1 MDPEKPPCA
10 RFPRTELEISIGC
23 SHAQDHRKHEVFTLK
38 SGSEYNVLD
47 MTDAFARLR
56 TLLGPKGWL
65 DDAADF
71 APFEKEERGLF
82 KGKAAA
88 VARPADTREVAEI
101 LKICNEA
108 RIGVVPQSGNTGLVG
123 GGVPDP
129 SGKQIVL
136 SLARL
141 DRLRALDTVNDTIA
155 VEAGMILAEIQK
167 RAAEVDRLFPLSLAA
182 EGTCRIGGNLS
193 TNAGGINVLRYGM
206 ARDLVLGLEVV
217 LADGRVLDSMTG
229 LRKDNTGYDLKQIF
243 LGAEG
248 TLGIVTAAVLKLFP
262 APREVETCLV
272 ALPDPKAAIELLG
285 RAKSESG
292 GNVQAFEL
300 TQRRLIDYVL
310 AHIPGTSDPMAERH
324 EWYALIEFAAGDIGG
339 ALKTMVERLLERAM
353 EDGLV
358 LDAVLAASQQQR
370 KALWK
375 LRESMTEAQKPE
387 GASIKHDVSVP
398 VSSVP
403 AFIAEA
409 TTLCERM
416 VPGARVC
423 AFGHAGDGNI
433 HFNVSRPLDWQDA
446 PFQALRHE
454 MNGAV
459 HAIVG
464 RMRGSISA
472 EHGVGILKRD
482 DLPKYKDPTALAL
495 MRTLKTA
502 LDPNGILN
510 PGKVVP

>member
-1 MDPEKPPCA
+1 
-10 RFPRTELEISIGC
+10 
-23 SHAQDHRKHEVFTLK
+23 
-38 SGSEYNVLD
+38 
-47 MTDAFARLR
+47 MTAEFDRLR
-56 TLLGPKGWL
+56 ALLGPKGWL
-65 DDAADF
+65 ETDADI
-71 APFEKEERGLF
+71 APYEKEERGLF

-88 VARPADTREVAEI
+88 VARPADTNEVAEV
-101 LKICNEA
+101 LKICNAA

-123 GGVPDP
+123 GGVPDA
-129 SGKQIVL
+129 SGRQIVL

-141 DRLRALDTVNDTIA
+141 DRVRGLDAANDTIS
-155 VEAGMILAEIQK
+155 VEAGVILADIQK
-167 RAAEVDRLFPLSLAA
+167 RAAEAGRLFPLSLAA

-217 LADGRVLDSMTG
+217 LADGRVLDAMKG

-262 APREVETCLV
+262 APREIETCLV
-272 ALPDPKAAIELLG
+272 AVPDPKAAIELLG
-285 RAKSESG
+285 RAKNESG

-310 AHIPGTSDPMAERH
+310 AHIPGTSDPLAERH
-324 EWYALIEFAAGDIGG
+324 DWYVLIEFASGDLGG

-358 LDAVLAASQQQR
+358 LDAAIASSEQQR

-403 AFIAEA
+403 EFLAEA
-409 TTLCERM
+409 TALCEAM

-433 HFNVSRPLDWQDA
+433 HFNISRPTDWRDA
-446 PFQALRHE
+446 DFQACRKE
-454 MNGAV
+454 MNAAV
-459 HAIVG
+459 HGIVG

-482 DLPKYKDPTALAL
+482 DLPKYKDPTAIEL
-495 MRTLKTA
+495 MRTLKA
-502 LDPNGILN
+502 AFDPNNILN

>member
-1 MDPEKPPCA
+1 
-10 RFPRTELEISIGC
+10 
-23 SHAQDHRKHEVFTLK
+23 
-38 SGSEYNVLD
+38 
-47 MTDAFARLR
+47 MTAEFDRLR
-56 TLLGPKGWL
+56 ALLGPKGWL
-65 DDAADF
+65 ETDADI
-71 APFEKEERGLF
+71 APYEKEERGLF

-88 VARPADTREVAEI
+88 VARPADTNEVAEV
-101 LKICNEA
+101 LKICNAA

-123 GGVPDP
+123 GGVPDA
-129 SGKQIVL
+129 SGRQIVL

-141 DRLRALDTVNDTIA
+141 DRVRGLDAANDTIS
-155 VEAGMILAEIQK
+155 VEAGVILADIQK
-167 RAAEVDRLFPLSLAA
+167 RAAEAGRLFPLSLAA

-217 LADGRVLDSMTG
+217 LADGRVLDAMKG

-262 APREVETCLV
+262 APREIETCLV
-272 ALPDPKAAIELLG
+272 AVPDPKAAIELLG
-285 RAKSESG
+285 RAKNESG

-310 AHIPGTSDPMAERH
+310 AHIPGTSDPLAERH
-324 EWYALIEFAAGDIGG
+324 DWYALIEFASGDLGG

-358 LDAVLAASQQQR
+358 LDAAIASSEQQR

-403 AFIAEA
+403 EFLAEA
-409 TTLCERM
+409 TALCEAM

-433 HFNVSRPLDWQDA
+433 HFNISRPTDWRDA
-446 PFQALRHE
+446 DFQARRKE
-454 MNGAV
+454 MNAAV
-459 HAIVG
+459 HGIVG

-482 DLPKYKDPTALAL
+482 DLPKYKDPTAIEL
-495 MRTLKTA
+495 MRTLKA
-502 LDPNGILN
+502 AFDPNNILN

>member
-1 MDPEKPPCA
+1 
-10 RFPRTELEISIGC
+10 
-23 SHAQDHRKHEVFTLK
+23 
-38 SGSEYNVLD
+38 
-47 MTDAFARLR
+47 MTAEFDRLR
-56 TLLGPKGWL
+56 ALLGPKGWL
-65 DDAADF
+65 ETDADI
-71 APFEKEERGLF
+71 APYEKEERGLF

-88 VARPADTREVAEI
+88 VARPADTNEVAEV
-101 LKICNEA
+101 LKICNAA

-123 GGVPDP
+123 GGVPDA
-129 SGKQIVL
+129 SGRQIVL

-141 DRLRALDTVNDTIA
+141 DRVRGLDAANDTIS
-155 VEAGMILAEIQK
+155 VEAGVILADIQK
-167 RAAEVDRLFPLSLAA
+167 RAAEAGRLFPLSLAA

-217 LADGRVLDSMTG
+217 LADGRVLDAMKG

-262 APREVETCLV
+262 APREIETCLV
-272 ALPDPKAAIELLG
+272 AVPDPKAAIELLG
-285 RAKSESG
+285 RAKNESG

-310 AHIPGTSDPMAERH
+310 AHIPGTSDPLAERH
-324 EWYALIEFAAGDIGG
+324 DWYVLIEFASGDLGG

-358 LDAVLAASQQQR
+358 LDAAIASSEQQR

-403 AFIAEA
+403 EFLAEA
-409 TTLCERM
+409 TALCEAM

-433 HFNVSRPLDWQDA
+433 HFNISRPTDWRDA
-446 PFQALRHE
+446 DFQARRKE
-454 MNGAV
+454 MNAAV
-459 HAIVG
+459 HGIVG

-482 DLPKYKDPTALAL
+482 DLPKYKDPTAIEL
-495 MRTLKTA
+495 MRTLKA
-502 LDPNGILN
+502 AFDPNNILN

>member
-1 MDPEKPPCA
+1 
-10 RFPRTELEISIGC
+10 
-23 SHAQDHRKHEVFTLK
+23 
-38 SGSEYNVLD
+38 
-47 MTDAFARLR
+47 MTAEFDRLR
-56 TLLGPKGWL
+56 ALLGPKGWL
-65 DDAADF
+65 ETDADI
-71 APFEKEERGLF
+71 APYEKEERGLF

-88 VARPADTREVAEI
+88 VARPADTNEVAEV
-101 LKICNEA
+101 LKICNAA

-123 GGVPDP
+123 GGVPDA
-129 SGKQIVL
+129 SGRQIVL

-141 DRLRALDTVNDTIA
+141 DRVRGLDAANDTIS
-155 VEAGMILAEIQK
+155 VEAGVILADIQK
-167 RAAEVDRLFPLSLAA
+167 RAAEAGRLFPLSLAA

-217 LADGRVLDSMTG
+217 LADGRVLDEMKG

-262 APREVETCLV
+262 APREIETCLV
-272 ALPDPKAAIELLG
+272 AVPDPKAAIELLG
-285 RAKSESG
+285 RAKNESG

-310 AHIPGTSDPMAERH
+310 AHIPGTSDPLAERH
-324 EWYALIEFAAGDIGG
+324 DWYALIEFASGDLGG

-358 LDAVLAASQQQR
+358 LDAAIASSEQQR

-403 AFIAEA
+403 EFLAEA
-409 TTLCERM
+409 TALCEAM

-433 HFNVSRPLDWQDA
+433 HFNISRPTDWRDA
-446 PFQALRHE
+446 DFQARRKE
-454 MNGAV
+454 MNAAV
-459 HAIVG
+459 HGIVG

-482 DLPKYKDPTALAL
+482 DLPKYKDPTAIEL
-495 MRTLKTA
+495 MRTLKA
-502 LDPNGILN
+502 AFDPNNILN

>member
-1 MDPEKPPCA
+1 
-10 RFPRTELEISIGC
+10 
-23 SHAQDHRKHEVFTLK
+23 
-38 SGSEYNVLD
+38 
-47 MTDAFARLR
+47 MTAEFDRLR
-56 TLLGPKGWL
+56 ALLGPKGWL
-65 DDAADF
+65 ETDADI
-71 APFEKEERGLF
+71 APYEKEERGLF

-88 VARPADTREVAEI
+88 VARPADTNEVAEV
-101 LKICNEA
+101 LKICNAA

-123 GGVPDP
+123 GGVPDA
-129 SGKQIVL
+129 SGRQIVL

-141 DRLRALDTVNDTIA
+141 DRVRGLDAANDTIS
-155 VEAGMILAEIQK
+155 VEAGVILADIQK
-167 RAAEVDRLFPLSLAA
+167 RAAEAGRLFPLSLAA

-217 LADGRVLDSMTG
+217 LADGRVLDAMKG

-262 APREVETCLV
+262 APREIETCLV
-272 ALPDPKAAIELLG
+272 AVPDPKAAIELLG
-285 RAKSESG
+285 RAKNESG

-310 AHIPGTSDPMAERH
+310 AHIPGTSDPLAERH
-324 EWYALIEFAAGDIGG
+324 DWYALIEFASGDLGG

-358 LDAVLAASQQQR
+358 LDAAIASSEQQR

-403 AFIAEA
+403 EFLAEA
-409 TTLCERM
+409 TALCEAM

-433 HFNVSRPLDWQDA
+433 HFNISRPTDWRDA
-446 PFQALRHE
+446 DFQARRKE
-454 MNGAV
+454 MNAAV
-459 HAIVG
+459 HGIVG

-482 DLPKYKDPTALAL
+482 DLPRYKDPTAIEL
-495 MRTLKTA
+495 MRTLKA
-502 LDPNGILN
+502 AFDPNNILN

>member
-1 MDPEKPPCA
+1 
-10 RFPRTELEISIGC
+10 
-23 SHAQDHRKHEVFTLK
+23 
-38 SGSEYNVLD
+38 
-47 MTDAFARLR
+47 MTAEFDRLR
-56 TLLGPKGWL
+56 ALLGPKGWL
-65 DDAADF
+65 ETDADI
-71 APFEKEERGLF
+71 APYEKEERGLF

-88 VARPADTREVAEI
+88 VARPADTNEVAEV
-101 LKICNEA
+101 LKICNAA

-123 GGVPDP
+123 GGVPDA
-129 SGKQIVL
+129 SGRQIVL

-141 DRLRALDTVNDTIA
+141 DRMRGLDAANDTIS
-155 VEAGMILAEIQK
+155 VEAGVILADIQK
-167 RAAEVDRLFPLSLAA
+167 RAAEAGRLFPLSLAA

-217 LADGRVLDSMTG
+217 LADGRVLDAMKG

-262 APREVETCLV
+262 APREIETCLV
-272 ALPDPKAAIELLG
+272 AVPDPKAAIELLG
-285 RAKSESG
+285 RAKNESG

-310 AHIPGTSDPMAERH
+310 AHIPGTSDPLAERH
-324 EWYALIEFAAGDIGG
+324 DWYALIEFASGDLGG

-358 LDAVLAASQQQR
+358 LDAAIASSEQQR

-403 AFIAEA
+403 EFLAEA
-409 TTLCERM
+409 TALCEAM

-433 HFNVSRPLDWQDA
+433 HFNISRPTDWRDA
-446 PFQALRHE
+446 DFQARRKE
-454 MNGAV
+454 MNAAV
-459 HAIVG
+459 HGIVG

-482 DLPKYKDPTALAL
+482 DLPKYKDPTAIEL
-495 MRTLKTA
+495 MRTLKA
-502 LDPNGILN
+502 AFDPNNILN

>member
-1 MDPEKPPCA
+1 
-10 RFPRTELEISIGC
+10 
-23 SHAQDHRKHEVFTLK
+23 
-38 SGSEYNVLD
+38 
-47 MTDAFARLR
+47 MTAEFDRLR
-56 TLLGPKGWL
+56 ALLGPKGWL
-65 DDAADF
+65 ETDADI
-71 APFEKEERGLF
+71 APYEKEERGLF

-88 VARPADTREVAEI
+88 VARPADTNEVAEV
-101 LKICNEA
+101 LKICNAA

-123 GGVPDP
+123 GGVPDA
-129 SGKQIVL
+129 SGRQIVL

-141 DRLRALDTVNDTIA
+141 DRVRGLDAANDTIA
-155 VEAGMILAEIQK
+155 VEAGVILADIQK
-167 RAAEVDRLFPLSLAA
+167 RAAEAGRLFPLSLAA

-217 LADGRVLDSMTG
+217 LADGRVLDAMKG

-262 APREVETCLV
+262 APREIETCLV
-272 ALPDPKAAIELLG
+272 AVPDPKAAIELLG
-285 RAKSESG
+285 RAKNESG

-310 AHIPGTSDPMAERH
+310 AHIPGTSDPLAERH
-324 EWYALIEFAAGDIGG
+324 DWYALIEFASGDLGG

-358 LDAVLAASQQQR
+358 LDAAIASSEQQR

-403 AFIAEA
+403 EFLAEA
-409 TTLCERM
+409 TALCEAM

-433 HFNVSRPLDWQDA
+433 HFNISRPTDWRDA
-446 PFQALRHE
+446 DFQARRKE
-454 MNGAV
+454 MNAAV
-459 HAIVG
+459 HGIVG

-482 DLPKYKDPTALAL
+482 DLPKYKDPTAIEL
-495 MRTLKTA
+495 MRTLKA
-502 LDPNGILN
+502 AFDPNNILN

>member
-1 MDPEKPPCA
+1 MANTIRP
-10 RFPRTELEISIGC
+10 
-23 SHAQDHRKHEVFTLK
+23 
-38 SGSEYNVLD
+38 
-47 MTDAFARLR
+47 MTAEFDRLR
-56 TLLGPKGWL
+56 ALLGPKGWL
-65 DDAADF
+65 ETDADI
-71 APFEKEERGLF
+71 APYEKEERGLF

-88 VARPADTREVAEI
+88 VARPADTNEVAEV
-101 LKICNEA
+101 LKICNAA

-123 GGVPDP
+123 GGVPDA
-129 SGKQIVL
+129 SGRQIVL

-141 DRLRALDTVNDTIA
+141 DRVRGLDAANDTIS
-155 VEAGMILAEIQK
+155 VEAGVILADIQK
-167 RAAEVDRLFPLSLAA
+167 RAAEAGRLFPLSLAA

-217 LADGRVLDSMTG
+217 LADGRVLDAMKG

-262 APREVETCLV
+262 APREIETCLV
-272 ALPDPKAAIELLG
+272 AVPDPKAAIELLG
-285 RAKSESG
+285 RAKNESG

-310 AHIPGTSDPMAERH
+310 AHIPGTSDPLAERH
-324 EWYALIEFAAGDIGG
+324 DWYALIEFASGDLGG

-358 LDAVLAASQQQR
+358 LDAAIASSEQQR

-403 AFIAEA
+403 EFLAEA
-409 TTLCERM
+409 TALCEAM

-433 HFNVSRPLDWQDA
+433 HFNISRPTDWRDA
-446 PFQALRHE
+446 DFQARRKE
-454 MNGAV
+454 MNAAV
-459 HAIVG
+459 HGIVG

-482 DLPKYKDPTALAL
+482 DLPKYKDPTAIEL
-495 MRTLKTA
+495 MRTLKA
-502 LDPNGILN
+502 AFDPNNILN